1 MGSESSGGE
10 LQRAGTAY
18 NLLSSP
24 VEPQGQ
30 AGAVK
35 KNDTE
40 RQPVE
45 GPRYLIGANISRDQ
59 AYLQAQSTVEV
70 GNQGAHAAQ
79 IIAAKAPS
87 IFPERRKQIASCLP
101 R

>member
-1 MGSESSGGE
+1 LCAVDQRSLDELAQRLRIWLAMGSESSGGE

-30 AGAVK
+30 PGAIK

-40 RQPVE
+40 RQPIE
-45 GPRYLIGANISRDQ
+45 GPRHLIGANISRDQ

-70 GNQGAHAAQ
+70 GNQGAHAA
-79 IIAAKAPS
+79 
-87 IFPERRKQIASCLP
+87 
-101 R
+101 